1 MKSQNKDT
9 NKKLQEFFSLKRIG
23 RLIFNTFLVLPGLFF
38 LFTGFQ
44 WLVTPESGASALTM
58 PLLSGAGLG
67 SQIGDIGGLFLGMGL
82 LTMGAVTTR
91 KRDLLLSV
99 AVLLSCITIY
109 RFLAFSL
116 HGATLIVQSIAIE
129 IVLAVWFFIAS
140 TKLDRKVGMTE

>member
-1 MKSQNKDT
+1 MKSKNE
-9 NKKLQEFFSLKRIG
+9 NARGKLENFFSFKRIG
-23 RLIFNTFLVLPGLFF
+23 RLIFNILLILPGLFF

-82 LTMGAVTTR
+82 LIMGAVITR

-99 AVLLSCITIY
+99 AVILSCIAAY
-109 RFLAFSL
+109 RVLAFTL
-116 HGATLIVQSIAIE
+116 HDATLIVQSIAIE
-129 IVLAVWFFIAS
+129 IVLAFWFFIAS
-140 TKLDRKVGMTE
+140 IKLSKIEMTE